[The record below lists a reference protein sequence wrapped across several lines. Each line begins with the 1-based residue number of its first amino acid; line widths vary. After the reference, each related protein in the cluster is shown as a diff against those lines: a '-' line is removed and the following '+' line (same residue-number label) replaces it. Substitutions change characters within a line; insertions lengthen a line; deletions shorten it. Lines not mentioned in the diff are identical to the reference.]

1 MNNPMIASGSPMNTS
16 ASAPPTIVANICI
29 PDFTFL
35 ALRAGGLSSKKKSC
49 AASRFY
55 SAAIRPID
63 RPDAVGRSPA
73 PAGCRVGP
81 LARICSI
88 PYSAPAFLRLPLSR
102 IFNVKRLF
110 SATIN
115 SLRAIGYGFRSE
127 AALREEMI
135 ALVAG
140 LIAAVFIAPT
150 IAWYV
155 AMIASLLGLLAVEFL
170 NTAIEKL
177 SDHVTPEHH
186 NAIGRIKDYGS
197 AAVFSAICLAGLT
210 WLAALAIRCGLI

>member
-1 MNNPMIASGSPMNTS
+1 M
-16 ASAPPTIVANICI
+16 
-29 PDFTFL
+29 
-35 ALRAGGLSSKKKSC
+35 
-49 AASRFY
+49 
-55 SAAIRPID
+55 
-63 RPDAVGRSPA
+63 
-73 PAGCRVGP
+73 
-81 LARICSI
+81 
-88 PYSAPAFLRLPLSR
+88 
-102 IFNVKRLF
+102 KRLF

-140 LIAAVFIAPT
+140 LIAAVFIAP
-150 IAWYV
+150 
-155 AMIASLLGLLAVEFL
+155 MIASLLGLLAVEFL

>member
-1 MNNPMIASGSPMNTS
+1 
-16 ASAPPTIVANICI
+16 
-29 PDFTFL
+29 
-35 ALRAGGLSSKKKSC
+35 
-49 AASRFY
+49 
-55 SAAIRPID
+55 
-63 RPDAVGRSPA
+63 
-73 PAGCRVGP
+73 
-81 LARICSI
+81 
-88 PYSAPAFLRLPLSR
+88 
-102 IFNVKRLF
+102 VKRLF

-150 IAWYV
+150 VAWYV

-186 NAIGRIKDYGS
+186 NAIGRIKDHGS

-210 WLAALAIRCGLI
+210 WLAALAIRCGLV

>member
-1 MNNPMIASGSPMNTS
+1 M
-16 ASAPPTIVANICI
+16 
-29 PDFTFL
+29 
-35 ALRAGGLSSKKKSC
+35 
-49 AASRFY
+49 
-55 SAAIRPID
+55 
-63 RPDAVGRSPA
+63 
-73 PAGCRVGP
+73 
-81 LARICSI
+81 
-88 PYSAPAFLRLPLSR
+88 
-102 IFNVKRLF
+102 KRLF

-150 IAWYV
+150 VAWYV

-177 SDHVTPEHH
+177 SDHVTP
-186 NAIGRIKDYGS
+186 GPQCDRPDQRRWLGGG
-197 AAVFSAICLAGLT
+197 FSTTCLAGLT

>member
-1 MNNPMIASGSPMNTS
+1 MNSPMIASGSPMNTS
-16 ASAPPTIVANICI
+16 ASVPPTIVANICI
-29 PDFTFL
+29 PNFTFL
-35 ALRAGGLSSKKKSC
+35 ALRAAGLSSKKSC
-49 AASRFY
+49 AAPCFH

-63 RPDAVGRSPA
+63 RAETARLGPA
-73 PAGCRVGP
+73 PVGHRASA
-81 LARICSI
+81 ARANLFDPVQC
-88 PYSAPAFLRLPLSR
+88 ARLPATAAQSDL
-102 IFNVKRLF
+102 IVKRLF

-140 LIAAVFIAPT
+140 LVAAVFIAPT

-155 AMIASLLGLLAVEFL
+155 AMMASLLGLLAVEFL

-197 AAVFSAICLAGLT
+197 AAVFSAICLAGLV

>member
-1 MNNPMIASGSPMNTS
+1 MARLAPGARLMIAQ
-16 ASAPPTIVANICI
+16 AC
-29 PDFTFL
+29 
-35 ALRAGGLSSKKKSC
+35 
-49 AASRFY
+49 SRE
-55 SAAIRPID
+55 S
-63 RPDAVGRSPA
+63 VRS
-73 PAGCRVGP
+73 RT
-81 LARICSI
+81 LH
-88 PYSAPAFLRLPLSR
+88 PAFLRLPPSR
-102 IFNVKRLF
+102 IFTVKRLF

-127 AALREEMI
+127 AALREEMV

-150 IAWYV
+150 VAWYV

-210 WLAALAIRCGLI
+210 WLAALAMRCGLI